1 MPYPSDYDARTVAA
15 WPLLGLIRTK
25 AAGLVINVDGNA
37 AAHAQG
43 NYLLRRAACDFA
55 VPLMTN
61 MNLVAAFAD
70 AMEEN
75 ARRPLVGLSPQTL
88 FDHYAKEKAS
98 DAWTGATEFH

>member
-1 MPYPSDYDARTVAA
+1 MLAR
-15 WPLLGLIRTK
+15 IREK
-25 AAGLVINVDGNA
+25 AVGLVINIDGTA
-37 AAHAQG
+37 PADAQG

-75 ARRPLVGLSPQTL
+75 AKRPLAGLSPQTL

-98 DAWTGATEFH
+98 DAWTSPSEFH